1 MTIQE
6 INTMLGQT
14 GLPKTYY
21 SWPEDDPANPVPP
34 LPYLVWYFPDS
45 DNFAADDQVHAH
57 IETLTIE
64 LYTAQKDFETEAA
77 VEAILADIG
86 NHVAHAHN
94 ATLERRRSEL
104 LDFLRIF
111 GASSNVF
118 IELVERRTIAE
129 IEHLLRELP
138 VVA

>member
-57 IETLTIE
+57 IETLNIE

-77 VEAILADIG
+77 VEAILAE
-86 NHVAHAHN
+86 NHMVW
-94 ATLERRRSEL
+94 ERQESWIESEKMFEVL
-104 LDFLRIF
+104 YQTEVIIN
-111 GASSNVF
+111 GQ
-118 IELVERRTIAE
+118 
-129 IEHLLRELP
+129 
-138 VVA
+138 